1 MKIRSP
7 IKYLSVDV
15 IATKCCSTTTKKKG
29 KKRKR
34 KKKVRRSLTAVA
46 QSHTIWS
53 VLEREAVNIAEKPRR
68 YQVCKPG
75 PCCVASH
82 MLT

>member
-1 MKIRSP
+1 MQIRSP
-7 IKYLSVDV
+7 IKCLNVDV
-15 IATKCCSTTTKKKG
+15 IATKRCSTTTKKK
-29 KKRKR
+29 RER
-34 KKKVRRSLTAVA
+34 KKKVRSSLTAVA

-53 VLEREAVNIAEKPRR
+53 VLEREAVNIAEKPGR